1 MMRVSMKW
9 LLAISMM
16 LALVAPS
23 TTYAAGGTVSN
34 PLYVTTEGQG
44 VGAATSVAP
53 TLAEG
58 ATASL
63 SFDLLNG
70 LRINLPCLSGESKCS
85 GESWMKLLG
94 ANIQTHIG
102 MTGVTTNTTS
112 ATFTLPSGSK
122 TPWASV
128 TGTGAQVANVA
139 LYCDGENTTTHGSL
153 IGTIALSATTKDVDE
168 LPQFTKDCNWY
179 HWVTT
184 SISGTG
190 ATVQAW
196 VNQGIAGSSSG
207 AGAGDASAA
216 NQTTQITALQLL
228 DNIVSGSGANI
239 SQINGVAPLMGAGST
254 GTGSSRTTEANDS
267 QLSAGVGAAADA
279 AATTGAAGSLTAKLR
294 LMTTQLDTISTR
306 VLASI
311 ADPCAGAAKIL
322 VPISQT
328 TGTQIITGTASMR
341 TYVCAVTV
349 MSATAQNIALVSGT
363 GTVCATSLGAMIGG
377 TTAATGWNFAANG
390 GIALGD
396 GRGTVAKSDTDA
408 DNICILMS
416 STGQLS
422 GVISY
427 VVAAN

>member
-1 MMRVSMKW
+1 MKSW
-9 LLAISMM
+9 MKYLGVVVGAITAPLLIASVALSVVVEQTGISGKQVYSYDQATG
-16 LALVAPS
+16 LARMQVVLNDLLIQL
-23 TTYAAGGTVSN
+23 GG
-34 PLYVTTEGQG
+34 EH
-44 VGAATSVAP
+44 VGAAEEDGYLRVAGGIVRVV
-53 TLAEG
+53 EVM
-58 ATASL
+58 TA
-63 SFDLLNG
+63 
-70 LRINLPCLSGESKCS
+70 
-85 GESWMKLLG
+85 
-94 ANIQTHIG
+94 
-102 MTGVTTNTTS
+102 VTTNTTS
-112 ATFTLPSGSK
+112 AVFTIPSGAK
-122 TPWASV
+122 TPRAFV
-128 TGTGAQVANVA
+128 AGTGAVTQTFKLYGAMTDAAVVADA
-139 LYCDGENTTTHGSL
+139 TL
-153 IGTIALSATTKDVDE
+153 IGTITLSGTTKHEAGMDSGVQFTADYPYYFAVSSATT
-168 LPQFTKDCNWY
+168 
-179 HWVTT
+179 
-184 SISGTG
+184 GTAATGTFEIHVGTVAAG
-190 ATVQAW
+190 A
-196 VNQGIAGSSSG
+196 AGG
-207 AGAGDASAA
+207 GAGDASAA

-239 SQINGVAPLMGAGST
+239 SQINGVTPLMGAGPT
-254 GTGSSRTTEANDS
+254 GTGSPRTTEANDS

-279 AATTGAAGSLTAKLR
+279 AATAGSTGSLTAKLR

-341 TYVCAVTV
+341 TYVCAITV

-363 GTVCATSLGAMIGG
+363 GTVCATSIGAMIGG

-396 GRGTVAKSDTDA
+396 ARGTVAKSDTDA